1 MQRENEARLELRRW
15 YALWHEAEA
24 MYAGWAHEHGVSLNA
39 LMLLCA
45 LVDEGPLTQRS
56 ASVALS
62 MPKQTVNTILRDF
75 ERRGLITLV
84 PDEADRRNKRVELT
98 AAGHEYADGL
108 TGELHALELDIMERI
123 GAGRMREMVDCMEL
137 YNSVFRGEG
146 GGVDE

>member
-1 MQRENEARLELRRW
+1 MEKREEIARDLRRW
-15 YALWHEAEA
+15 YRLWRENDA
-24 MYAGWAHEHGVSLNA
+24 MYARWARARGLSLNA

-62 MPKQTVNTILRDF
+62 MPKQTVNTILREF
-75 ERRGLITLV
+75 ERRRLISLV

>member
-1 MQRENEARLELRRW
+1 MQTENEARLELRRW

-24 MYAGWAHEHGVSLNA
+24 MYTGWAHEHGVSLNA

-45 LVDEGPLTQRS
+45 LEDEGPLTQRS

-84 PDEADRRNKRVELT
+84 PDEADRRNKRVELS

>member
-1 MQRENEARLELRRW
+1 MQTENEARLELRRW